1 MLSHNFIMLLQ
12 IVFIGQMSLNNCVS
26 DSKMLKKVRTVEKKI
41 SKFNIENKVKLG
53 YYIIQ

>member
-1 MLSHNFIMLLQ
+1 VLSHNFIMLLQ

>member
-1 MLSHNFIMLLQ
+1 MLLQ